1 MQEDEEILFE
11 RKMKAEEEEVDIDTL
26 AASSDPNAANG
37 NIIEGTGGSAN
48 GTPASTIAVVGI
60 LGDKDP
66 DILWADEE
74 PDGDDPGEWR
84 MRIVM
89 DNEAADY
96 YWASIVAISAYC
108 KNV

>member
-1 MQEDEEILFE
+1 LIQLKGGIQEDEEILFE

-26 AASSDPNAANG
+26 AASSDPNASALVNG
-37 NIIEGTGGSAN
+37 NVMDVIGGSTN
-48 GTPASTIAVVGI
+48 GTPASTVAVVGI
-60 LGDKDP
+60 MGDKDP

-96 YWASIVAISAYC
+96 Y
-108 KNV
+108 

>member
-26 AASSDPNAANG
+26 AASSDPNASALLNG
-37 NIIEGTGGSAN
+37 TVMDGTGGSTN
-48 GTPASTIAVVGI
+48 GTPAFSTIAVVGTM
-60 LGDKDP
+60 GDKDP
-66 DILWADEE
+66 DILWADGE

-84 MRIVM
+84 MKIVM

-96 YWASIVAISAYC
+96 Y
-108 KNV
+108 